1 MKLCVALDMASR
13 EQNLELARKLSGLDV
28 WMKVG
33 LRSYLRDGAA
43 FIDDLKKV
51 DDFKIFL
58 DLKLHDIPNTMA
70 DAAEVIAALPV
81 DMINI
86 HASAGKR
93 AMGEVMN
100 RLNLLKNRPLV
111 LAVSALTSFNEEAFK
126 IVYSDNIKNFV
137 LKFCTS
143 AYEVGV
149 DGMVCSVFESNMI
162 KSATSD
168 YFLTLTPGIRP
179 FSEEANDQS
188 RVADIET
195 ARRENSDF
203 IVVGRPIYEDNN
215 PREICERILSQ
226 IEAVREVPQA

>member
-1 MKLCVALDMASR
+1 MKLCVALDMPNM

-33 LRSYLRDGAA
+33 LRSYLRDGAK
-43 FIDDLKKV
+43 IINEIKKI

-70 DAAEVIAALPV
+70 DAAEVIASLPV

-93 AMGEVMN
+93 AMSEVMN

-111 LAVSALTSFNEEAFK
+111 LAVSALTSFNEDGFR
-126 IVYSDNIKNFV
+126 IVYNDDIKNFV
-137 LKFCTS
+137 LKFCVS

-162 KSATSD
+162 KDATSRF
-168 YFLTLTPGIRP
+168 FLTLTPGIRP
-179 FSEEANDQS
+179 FNEDTNDQS
-188 RVADIET
+188 RVADLD
-195 ARRENSDF
+195 AAKRENSDF
-203 IVVGRPIYEDNN
+203 IVVGRPIYEDSN
-215 PREICERILSQ
+215 PREICERILSE
-226 IEAVREVPQA
+226 IEVANE